1 MMPVDDRAGWT
12 DLRLLRLAGGLT
24 WATAGLP
31 LVLDAVL
38 GGPLLELAGAP
49 LAWGLSWLAFG
60 CCFLL
65 AARGLE
71 RGGAG
76 PGRLVLLAAAALAAI
91 AVSHF
96 SRSGLGSV
104 LLMVLAGLLPWLLSL
119 PVAAVWLVTQH
130 LVLVP
135 VFAAQPGF
143 SLFEA
148 ILQALLYVGF
158 STFVF
163 ITSLVAKRQSEARE
177 EQRRLNAELRAT
189 RALLAESSRLNERL
203 RIARE
208 LHDVLGH
215 HLTALSLHLETLS
228 HRVEGAARTQ
238 AVQAREIAR
247 GLLKELRSVV
257 SRMRE
262 EAAIDLRSA
271 LQVLCEGVPGLRVE
285 LDYPSDLRLDDPETG
300 FVLLRCTQ
308 EAITNALRHG
318 GARHLRIALARGED
332 GVLRFR
338 AEDDGAGAA
347 LVRPGH
353 GITGM
358 IERVRRLGG
367 QLAIDTAPGRGFAL
381 SISLPLE
388 RPAS

>member
-1 MMPVDDRAGWT
+1 MERMDTPSGWT

-31 LVLDAVL
+31 LLLDAALGDAPLEL
-38 GGPLLELAGAP
+38 GGAPVAWAG
-49 LAWGLSWLAFG
+49 SWLAFG
-60 CCFLL
+60 FCFLL
-65 AARGLE
+65 TARGLE
-71 RGGAG
+71 RGGASV
-76 PGRLVLLAAAALAAI
+76 GRLLLLAAAAMAAI
-91 AVSHF
+91 AVSYF

-104 LLMVLAGLLPWLLSL
+104 LLMVLAGLLPWLLPL
-119 PVAAVWLVTQH
+119 PVASVWLIAQH

-148 ILQALLYVGF
+148 VLQALLYVGF
-158 STFVF
+158 SAFVF
-163 ITSLVAKRQSEARE
+163 VTSLVAKRQSEARE

-215 HLTALSLHLETLS
+215 HLTALTLHLETLC
-228 HRVEGAARTQ
+228 HRVDGAARAQ
-238 AVQAREIAR
+238 ALQAREIAR
-247 GLLKELRSVV
+247 GLLNEVRSVV
-257 SRMRE
+257 SRMRD
-262 EAAIDLRSA
+262 EAAIDLRVA
-271 LQVLCEGVPGLRVE
+271 LQTLCEAVPGLRVE
-285 LDYPSDLRLDDPETG
+285 IEYPPQLGLDDPETG

-318 GARHLRIALARGED
+318 GAKRLRIELARSED
-332 GVLRFR
+332 GGLRYR
-338 AEDDGAGAA
+338 AEDDGAGASS
-347 LVRPGH
+347 VRPGH

-367 QLAIDTAPGRGFAL
+367 QLAIDTAPGRGFAI
-381 SISLPLE
+381 SISLPRE
-388 RPAS
+388 RATS

>member
-1 MMPVDDRAGWT
+1 MMEVKTRTAWT
-12 DLRLLRLAGGLT
+12 DLSLLRLAGGLT
-24 WATAGLP
+24 WATTGLP
-31 LVLDAVL
+31 LLLDAAL
-38 GGPLLELAGAP
+38 GGGSLELGGRP
-49 LAWGLSWLAFG
+49 LAWGLSWLVFG
-60 CCFLL
+60 CCFLF

-71 RGGAG
+71 RGGVG
-76 PGRLVLLAAAALAAI
+76 PGRLVLLAGAAIAAI

-104 LLMVLAGLLPWLLSL
+104 LLMVLAGLLPWLLPL
-119 PVAAVWLVTQH
+119 PSAAIWLLAQH

-143 SLFEA
+143 SGFEA
-148 ILQALLYVGF
+148 VLQALLYVGF
-158 STFVF
+158 SAFVF

-228 HRVEGAARTQ
+228 HRAEGAARAQ
-238 AVQAREIAR
+238 AIQAREIAR
-247 GLLKELRSVV
+247 GLLQEVRSVV
-257 SRMRE
+257 SRMRA
-262 EAAIDLRSA
+262 EAAIDLRTA
-271 LQVLCEGVPGLRVE
+271 LQVLCEGVPGLSIE
-285 LDYPSDLRLDDPETG
+285 LDYPPDLRLDDPETG

-318 GARHLRIALARGED
+318 GARHLRIALSRSED
-332 GVLRFR
+332 GTLRFR

-347 LVRPGH
+347 ELRPGH

-358 IERVRRLGG
+358 IERVRQLGG

-381 SISLPLE
+381 SISLPRE
-388 RPAS
+388 RSMP